1 MSKPIKKQIDLQHND
16 TVLKQ
21 NLYSDKTFL
30 FYDYFCFFK
39 NEI

>member
-16 TVLKQ
+16 TVFKQ
-21 NLYSDKTFL
+21 NFNSDKIIL